1 VEKIGETNMTTYF
14 QRHDSPIGELLLL
27 SNGEALTALHITA
40 GKYVPTVIEPWVN
53 KPTLPIFEQ
62 TRRELDAYFKGTLH
76 RFTLPMMPEGTEFQK
91 QAWQALTQ
99 IAYGKTC
106 TYGEQALRM
115 GNPKAMRAVGAAN
128 GKNPI
133 GIIIPCH
140 RVIGANGALTG
151 YAGGLHNKEFLL
163 KLEGIL

>member
-1 VEKIGETNMTTYF
+1 MTTYF

-91 QAWQALTQ
+91 QAWQALTRKRCAPWARRTAKTLLASSFPA
-99 IAYGKTC
+99 IALL
-106 TYGEQALRM
+106 ALM
-115 GNPKAMRAVGAAN
+115 A
-128 GKNPI
+128 
-133 GIIIPCH
+133 H
-140 RVIGANGALTG
+140 
-151 YAGGLHNKEFLL
+151 
-163 KLEGIL
+163 